1 MLDIWIFRS
10 ARIAVTAFAA
20 LVAASPAFGSP
31 TFPPD
36 NSDIYNARGENGW
49 ESGWAVEL
57 VQSGSL
63 VFATVFTYDSNM
75 RPIWYSATLLAGLPT
90 QAEPLAP
97 LWIGDLYVTNGP
109 SFGAPFDPSKVIY
122 RKVGQMRYT
131 QQGTGGGRVSL
142 TIDGVTVVKQI
153 ERVTFQQDNF
163 SGTYQVV
170 SRFVAFNCD
179 NPSDDG
185 TYYGNATYT
194 VTQTP
199 DSFTVVTSES
209 DGNSCTFT
217 GNFAQNGRFA
227 SSLLGFHR
235 CTNGTFGFSSFNE
248 ISVTPTD
255 IRAGFDRSNQTCE
268 FTGSFVGV
276 RK

>member
-1 MLDIWIFRS
+1 MLITPIFRIV
-10 ARIAVTAFAA
+10 RIAALAFAA
-20 LVAASPAFGSP
+20 LAAASPAFAAT

-36 NSDIYNARGENGW
+36 NSDIYNARGENGL

-57 VQSGSL
+57 VQSGSV

-75 RPIWYSATLLAGLPT
+75 QPIWYSATLLGAPPT
-90 QAEPLAP
+90 QAEPVAP

-109 SFGAPFDPSKVIY
+109 SFGAPFDASKVSY

-131 QQGTGGGRVSL
+131 QQATAGGRVSL
-142 TIDGVTVVKQI
+142 TIDGVTVTKQI

-170 SRFVAFNCD
+170 YRLVAFSCD
-179 NPSDDG
+179 NPSNEG
-185 TYYGNATYT
+185 TSYGNATYA

-199 DSFTVVTSES
+199 NSFTVVTTES

-217 GNFAQNGRFA
+217 GNFEQDGRFA
-227 SSLLGFHR
+227 SSVLGFHT
-235 CTNGTFGFSSFNE
+235 CTNGTFGSNRFTE